1 MASGIKTMQIDMNSL
16 MNDVNNV
23 IQTHIH
29 KAVLNFN
36 VTGIQQEID
45 EYTNKIQGLENELQC
60 LSKSVSDK
68 WTRIQHTTHKVNV
81 SLLEEEIVS
90 HREKIE
96 NMQKELIHIQ
106 SSSSSVEDISV
117 TPTNNIILNIQE
129 IHNQKENDYSSVEE
143 LDTYDEELV
152 KKGNEVMDTIHVT
165 KLPEDIS
172 DEISLTDEINE
183 IIPDEEEDE
192 EDEEEGVFEIDLN
205 GVSYFTTDEQNG
217 SLYSIDVNGDPDV
230 YVGRLENGKA
240 IFK

>member
-1 MASGIKTMQIDMNSL
+1 MASGIRTMQIDMKSL

-36 VTGIQQEID
+36 VTGIQQEIG
-45 EYTNKIQGLENELQC
+45 EYSNKIQGLENELQC
-60 LSKSVSDK
+60 LSKTVSDK
-68 WTRIQHTTHKVNV
+68 WSRIQHTTHKVNV

-106 SSSSSVEDISV
+106 TSSSTIEDNTDI
-117 TPTNNIILNIQE
+117 PTNNIILNIQE
-129 IHNQKENDYSSVEE
+129 IHNQRKNDYNSAEE
-143 LDTYDEELV
+143 LDTYDEQLV
-152 KKGNEVMDTIHVT
+152 KNANEVMDTIHVT
-165 KLPEDIS
+165 KLPEDNQ
-172 DEISLTDEINE
+172 DDISLTDEIKE
-183 IIPDEEEDE
+183 IIPSEDEEEE
-192 EDEEEGVFEIDLN
+192 EEEGVFEIDLD

>member
-1 MASGIKTMQIDMNSL
+1 MVSGIRTMQIDMKSL

-68 WTRIQHTTHKVNV
+68 WTRIQHTTHKINV

-106 SSSSSVEDISV
+106 SSSSSVEDIND

-129 IHNQKENDYSSVEE
+129 IHNQKENDYNSVEE
-143 LDTYDEELV
+143 LDTYDEQLV
-152 KKGNEVMDTIHVT
+152 KKANEVMDTIHVT
-165 KLPEDIS
+165 KVPEDIS

-183 IIPDEEEDE
+183 IIPTEDEEEE
-192 EDEEEGVFEIDLN
+192 EEEGVFEIDLD

>member
-192 EDEEEGVFEIDLN
+192 EEGVFEIDLN